1 MWARALEAAR
11 ATVQA
16 HPEDAFA
23 WFNAGS
29 SLLALGRHDEAAWA
43 FDRARRA
50 KLPWRM
56 LWYQHGPFEAYYEMG
71 RYDEIIA
78 LADAT
83 LRNAQIEEL
92 YYWRGLAQQAK
103 GDTAAARASL
113 QRALELNPNFGPAAA
128 ALRSLTASAS

>member
-1 MWARALEAAR
+1 M
-11 ATVQA
+11 
-16 HPEDAFA
+16 
-23 WFNAGS
+23 
-29 SLLALGRHDEAAWA
+29 
-43 FDRARRA
+43 
-50 KLPWRM
+50 
-56 LWYQHGPFEAYYEMG
+56 GPFEAYYEMG